1 MSTLED
7 VRSGGNGYV
16 GQALRRK
23 EDPPLITGRG
33 RFAADINFPRQLH
46 MRVVRSN
53 HAHGKI
59 ISIDIESGDYA
70 IDDDLLKAAH
80 RVLDRHPDAALWMQR
95 IGYDAVYAFGSSL
108 MRTTE

>member
-1 MSTLED
+1 VSH
-7 VRSGGNGYV
+7 
-16 GQALRRK
+16 
-23 EDPPLITGRG
+23 P
-33 RFAADINFPRQLH
+33 RFASEEIARRGKELYEQRLRPQVETDENI
-46 MRVVRSN
+46 
-53 HAHGKI
+53 GKI

-108 MRTTE
+108 TRTAG

>member
-1 MSTLED
+1 
-7 VRSGGNGYV
+7 VFH
-16 GQALRRK
+16 
-23 EDPPLITGRG
+23 P
-33 RFAADINFPRQLH
+33 RFANEEIARRGKELYEQRLRPQVETDENI
-46 MRVVRSN
+46 
-53 HAHGKI
+53 GKI

-108 MRTTE
+108 LRTTE

>member
-1 MSTLED
+1 MSH
-7 VRSGGNGYV
+7 
-16 GQALRRK
+16 
-23 EDPPLITGRG
+23 P
-33 RFAADINFPRQLH
+33 RFASEEIARRGKELYEQRLRPQVETDENI
-46 MRVVRSN
+46 
-53 HAHGKI
+53 GKI

-108 MRTTE
+108 TRTAG

>member
-1 MSTLED
+1 MFH
-7 VRSGGNGYV
+7 
-16 GQALRRK
+16 
-23 EDPPLITGRG
+23 P
-33 RFAADINFPRQLH
+33 RFANEEIARRGKELYEQRLRPQVETDENI
-46 MRVVRSN
+46 
-53 HAHGKI
+53 GKI

>member
-1 MSTLED
+1 
-7 VRSGGNGYV
+7 VFH
-16 GQALRRK
+16 
-23 EDPPLITGRG
+23 P
-33 RFAADINFPRQLH
+33 RFANEEIARRGKELYEQRLRPQVETDENI
-46 MRVVRSN
+46 
-53 HAHGKI
+53 GKI